1 MDIFTFQTLVLHYA
15 ILNKNRDA
23 LFILLGKGNC
33 DFIIKNKYGKTPID
47 LANKLDYISDK
58 EIYELITKFINPEKE
73 KNEEN
78 IKKNKR
84 DNNSINDNSIVDSDK
99 MFIIPKEEI
108 TSRVEISFSFQNN
121 NPYLNYKDSDS
132 SSSNN
137 MENNNKNN
145 SNQFYSFVKIQNTPT
160 LYFDISNEASKEK
173 LIYNSLKTE
182 NQNLIETL
190 AQ

>member
-33 DFIIKNKYGKTPID
+33 DFNIKNKYGKTPID

-58 EIYELITKFINPEKE
+58 EIQELITKFINPEKE
-73 KNEEN
+73 KNEKN
-78 IKKNKR
+78 FKKNKR

-108 TSRVEISFSFQNN
+108 TSKVEISFSFQNN

-173 LIYNSLKTE
+173 ITFVV
-182 NQNLIETL
+182 I
-190 AQ
+190 

>member
-1 MDIFTFQTLVLHYA
+1 
-15 ILNKNRDA
+15 
-23 LFILLGKGNC
+23 
-33 DFIIKNKYGKTPID
+33 
-47 LANKLDYISDK
+47 
-58 EIYELITKFINPEKE
+58 
-73 KNEEN
+73 
-78 IKKNKR
+78 
-84 DNNSINDNSIVDSDK
+84 

-173 LIYNSLKTE
+173 ITFVV
-182 NQNLIETL
+182 I
-190 AQ
+190 